1 MSCISINLKK
11 EETLVK
17 IEDNATEEEIIG
29 ELKIKLAELTKL
41 YQEEKTPIR
50 VTGKILS
57 EQELQD
63 VRNIVKEYL
72 DVQINFNT
80 PTSLGLHSIVRSY
93 KEKIENS
100 DTIFQ
105 RGSVR
110 SGQKIEAKGSVV
122 IIGDVNAGAE
132 VIAGDNIIIQGNLR
146 GLAHAGAKGNKD
158 AIIAASSIE
167 APQLRISNVVKERDR
182 QEIMEGTRKTYAF
195 LNEKGEMIIE

>member
-110 SGQKIEAKGSVV
+110 SGQIINAKK
-122 IIGDVNAGAE
+122 
-132 VIAGDNIIIQGNLR
+132 NIII
-146 GLAHAGAKGNKD
+146 K
-158 AIIAASSIE
+158 I
-167 APQLRISNVVKERDR
+167 
-182 QEIMEGTRKTYAF
+182 QEAF
-195 LNEKGEMIIE
+195 LTSGISDELFKVKDVPLHEIGFSVRVENALRRSGINSLK